1 MSKPFLQ
8 RKIRIRTFLISVVSL
23 TIICLFIPTEVASAY
38 VSQETCKAYLQKTED
53 CSNLELCYVE
63 LGRPCSCV
71 EVGECA
77 FTQDPLATMLYPFDA
92 VLNGSIVDYTQ
103 NPGTQ
108 NAGIPISGLSLVIFW
123 GLMVGIVWL
132 RTEYPMLVGLVG
144 MAMVA
149 GYMAVTPEDSIPG
162 EFEMAR
168 YIGAALFLASL
179 GISIYQMVTTRL
191 HSPIQ

>member
-1 MSKPFLQ
+1 MWKPKQ
-8 RKIRIRTFLISVVSL
+8 RKIQTRTFLLLVVSS
-23 TIICLFIPTEVASAY
+23 TVICLFIPTEVASAY

-103 NPGTQ
+103 TGTTNP
-108 NAGIPISGLSLVIFW
+108 GIPISGLSLVIFW
-123 GLMVGIVWL
+123 GLMVGILWL
-132 RTEYPMLVGLVG
+132 RTETPMLVGLVG

-149 GYMAVTPEDSIPG
+149 GSMSGTPEDSIPG

>member
-1 MSKPFLQ
+1 
-8 RKIRIRTFLISVVSL
+8 
-23 TIICLFIPTEVASAY
+23 
-38 VSQETCKAYLQKTED
+38 
-53 CSNLELCYVE
+53 
-63 LGRPCSCV
+63 V

-103 NPGTQ
+103 TGTTNP
-108 NAGIPISGLSLVIFW
+108 GIPISGLSLVIFW
-123 GLMVGIVWL
+123 GLMVGILWL
-132 RTEYPMLVGLVG
+132 RTENPMLVGLVG

-149 GYMAVTPEDSIPG
+149 GYMSVTPEDSIPG

>member
-1 MSKPFLQ
+1 MWKPKQ
-8 RKIRIRTFLISVVSL
+8 RKIQTRTFLLLVVSS
-23 TIICLFIPTEVASAY
+23 TVICLFIPTEVASAY

-103 NPGTQ
+103 NPG
-108 NAGIPISGLSLVIFW
+108 IPISGLSLVIFW
-123 GLMVGIVWL
+123 GLMVGILWL
-132 RTEYPMLVGLVG
+132 RTENPMLVGLVG

-149 GYMAVTPEDSIPG
+149 GYMSVTPEDSIPG

>member
-1 MSKPFLQ
+1 MWKSLQ
-8 RKIRIRTFLISVVSL
+8 RKIQTKTFLLLVVSL
-23 TIICLFIPTEVASAY
+23 TVLCLFIPTEMASAY
-38 VSQETCKAYLQKTED
+38 VSQETCKAYLQKTEA
-53 CSNLELCYVE
+53 CTNLELCYVE

-103 NPGTQ
+103 TSTTNP
-108 NAGIPISGLSLVIFW
+108 GIPISGLSLVIFW
-123 GLMVGIVWL
+123 GLMVGILWL
-132 RTEYPMLVGLVG
+132 RTENPMLVGLVG

-149 GYMAVTPEDSIPG
+149 GYMSVTPEDSIPG

-168 YIGAALFLASL
+168 YIGAALFLSSL